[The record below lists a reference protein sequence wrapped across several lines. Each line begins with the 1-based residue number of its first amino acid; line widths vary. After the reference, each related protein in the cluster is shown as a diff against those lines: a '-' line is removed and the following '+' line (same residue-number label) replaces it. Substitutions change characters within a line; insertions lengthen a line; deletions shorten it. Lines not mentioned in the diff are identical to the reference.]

1 MSFDRIVEVE
11 VYNDGDQPLPA
22 YAHVGDAGADVYSKQ
37 TKKIYPGETAII
49 RTGLYMAIPFGY
61 EIQVRPRSG
70 LSCKTKMR
78 VANSPGTI
86 DHQYRGEL
94 MILMDNIG
102 VDPYEVKTGDRI
114 AQIMIKPVWNVKW
127 ISVNSKNELGTTARG
142 EGGFGSTG
150 E

>member
-1 MSFDRIVEVE
+1 
-11 VYNDGDQPLPA
+11 
-22 YAHVGDAGADVYSKQ
+22 
-37 TKKIYPGETAII
+37 
-49 RTGLYMAIPFGY
+49 MAIPFGY

-70 LSCKTKMR
+70 VSCKTKMR
-78 VANSPGTI
+78 IANSPGTI

-127 ISVNSKNELGTTARG
+127 ISVNSKDELGTTARG